1 MKKYGICPNCGSK
14 LVKKDGR
21 NGPFLSCAKF
31 PKCRFSMDYKPENIV
46 FDWSDIEKCP
56 NCGGKLVKRKGKF
69 GEFFGCS
76 NFPKCKFSM
85 NSKPKNA
92 LKIFDSDDKCP
103 ECGAKLV
110 KINGRRGPF
119 LGCSAF
125 PKCRFTRD
133 YDEKFFKDNSKIYE
147 WKSEAFSFQ
156 DEKYRSKVKL
166 AKEFVLSNLNIG
178 TKRLIELK
186 KWDEDVSLC
195 MNILDNHVTVENEK
209 YIESVLGY
217 AHHRRDKRTSLEY
230 ACDLIVGWTIEDCIV
245 EILNDL
251 GYVTSLNGAD
261 KGRKL
266 LLDPTSDSDL
276 KVSINGKEI
285 LIEQVND
292 FTGYWKRTKHVPLR
306 DKKFIHLRNENSL
319 LFGIDFKNK
328 LFFIL
333 DVSETESN
341 YISYHKPFSK
351 PAYALKVT
359 KDDLYN
365 LSQVENVF
373 SRVLSKF

>member
-1 MKKYGICPNCGSK
+1 MKNYGI
-14 LVKKDGR
+14 
-21 NGPFLSCAKF
+21 
-31 PKCRFSMDYKPENIV
+31 
-46 FDWSDIEKCP
+46 CP

-125 PKCRFTRD
+125 PKCRFMRD

-359 KDDLYN
+359 KDDFYN